1 MAMSRSV
8 TMPTSRSRS
17 ATGKT
22 PISISAITL
31 AAARMLC
38 FGFVRRTSRVIASLT
53 RIYAS
58 FGFRATL
65 LATPRS
71 RGGFPRSS
79 ATWERDLQARDDLAL
94 QSPNRPAQKDRP
106 YDLAR
111 ARLERARLAGTAAP
125 PDRIRGRWRAG
136 RLRPPLARLRSS
148 RAAPPARPNTAD
160 TRRAADRL
168 GAHRAPPAPRR
179 RRSGRPSARRAR
191 LLG

>member
-8 TMPTSRSRS
+8 TMPTTRSRS

-53 RIYAS
+53 RINAS
-58 FGFRATL
+58 FGFWATPL
-65 LATPRS
+65 PTPRS
-71 RGGFPRSS
+71 RGGWPPTGAIS
-79 ATWERDLQARDDLAL
+79 ERDLKAREDLAL
-94 QSPNRPAQKDRP
+94 QWPNRQAQEDRP
-106 YDLAR
+106 YDPAR
-111 ARLERARLAGTAAP
+111 ARLGRARLAGPAAP
-125 PDRIRGRWRAG
+125 PDRLRGRWRAG

-148 RAAPPARPNTAD
+148 RAAPPARPNTAEI
-160 TRRAADRL
+160 RRAADRL
-168 GAHRAPPAPRR
+168 GAHRAPPALRR

-191 LLG
+191 PRG